1 MIVVIS
7 KSVLCWCAVVK
18 MTAFIY
24 SCSLSLHQK
33 REMGNIRKEMALLCE
48 VRCHWDGMAAFR
60 QERDRCKRYCYGD
73 QWGDLIKVDGTWMRE
88 EHYIRM
94 HGSEPLKNNL
104 IRRLVK
110 QVLGLFRSEHD
121 LPQPQCQRKREADCM
136 VEILSDIDKLNCVD
150 ELNVRAL
157 EEFLISGMV
166 AQRKTFG
173 WRQGHCDCWTDNVAL
188 DYFFIDNAMID
199 CRGWDVGC
207 VGEIHDLS
215 FDKLCCEFAH
225 SESDVQW
232 LQSIYGN
239 GQYEDRVRQMLSDFG
254 MDTGGPTD
262 FFFPGKRHFCRV
274 YEVWR
279 KELHWGWLCHDR
291 TQGRLF
297 WSEEAPPRDVS
308 GKWTPKEEWHFYY
321 LTPFGDVLAE
331 GLTPYSHQGHPYV
344 FKAYPFIDG
353 EVHSFVSDIIDQQRY
368 TNRLITLYD
377 WVMRSSAK
385 GVLLVPEESIPD
397 GYTLSD
403 VADEWSRFNGV
414 IPVRTRNGESL
425 PQQVSANAVNVGINE
440 LLQTQLGFM
449 EDISG
454 VTGALQG
461 KASNAGVSGTL
472 YEQQTHNS
480 ALSQL
485 DLLDS
490 FRHFLTEGRRK
501 DMSNVQQFYSDERL
515 AERMPA
521 SHVMAFRQAKIL
533 I

>member
-1 MIVVIS
+1 
-7 KSVLCWCAVVK
+7 
-18 MTAFIY
+18 
-24 SCSLSLHQK
+24 
-33 REMGNIRKEMALLCE
+33 
-48 VRCHWDGMAAFR
+48 
-60 QERDRCKRYCYGD
+60 
-73 QWGDLIKVDGTWMRE
+73 
-88 EHYIRM
+88 
-94 HGSEPLKNNL
+94 
-104 IRRLVK
+104 
-110 QVLGLFRSEHD
+110 
-121 LPQPQCQRKREADCM
+121 
-136 VEILSDIDKLNCVD
+136 
-150 ELNVRAL
+150 
-157 EEFLISGMV
+157 
-166 AQRKTFG
+166 
-173 WRQGHCDCWTDNVAL
+173 
-188 DYFFIDNAMID
+188 
-199 CRGWDVGC
+199 
-207 VGEIHDLS
+207 
-215 FDKLCCEFAH
+215 
-225 SESDVQW
+225 
-232 LQSIYGN
+232 
-239 GQYEDRVRQMLSDFG
+239 
-254 MDTGGPTD
+254 
-262 FFFPGKRHFCRV
+262 
-274 YEVWR
+274 
-279 KELHWGWLCHDR
+279 
-291 TQGRLF
+291 
-297 WSEEAPPRDVS
+297 
-308 GKWTPKEEWHFYY
+308 
-321 LTPFGDVLAE
+321 
-331 GLTPYSHQGHPYV
+331 
-344 FKAYPFIDG
+344 
-353 EVHSFVSDIIDQQRY
+353 
-368 TNRLITLYD
+368 
-377 WVMRSSAK
+377 MRSSAK